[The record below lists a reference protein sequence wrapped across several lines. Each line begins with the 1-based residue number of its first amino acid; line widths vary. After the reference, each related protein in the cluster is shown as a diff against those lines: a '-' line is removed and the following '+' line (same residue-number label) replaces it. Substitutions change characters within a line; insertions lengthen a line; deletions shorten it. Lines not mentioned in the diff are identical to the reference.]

1 MLPEHLLTAWV
12 SQSENKKSP
21 TSRGRWGNSFI
32 NYKEGKNMS
41 LYALY
46 LRKSRSDDPE
56 KSVEETLRR
65 HREILDKYAI
75 ENGIDVKPEDIYEEV
90 VSGESLY
97 SRPEMLRLLES
108 VESGAY
114 EGVLCMD
121 IDRLGRGKTSDQ
133 GIILETFKYSNTK
146 IITPNRQYDLN
157 DEFDEDYAEFEGFM
171 AHREL
176 KMIKRRMQRGI
187 QKTIEEGGYLANAP
201 YGYVSAKIGKRPS
214 LAINEDEA
222 PFVRMIFDLYVNK
235 GMGCQHIA
243 DTINSMGA
251 KPHRSQEFGRTSIMK
266 IIKSPVYIGKIVWNQ
281 KTHIRKG
288 TRGNTKHETIYNPP
302 EKWTIVDGLHPA
314 IIDEALYNRAQEI
327 ARTKYHSPSFT
338 GVIENPLSGLI
349 HCGNCNRMMTRAPH
363 MRGGPYLLC
372 ARRGC
377 IPSSKLPLVEDAV
390 LMSLRNEITRLKGQ
404 QEQEC
409 EEKQELSVTATKA
422 IDKELKAT
430 KEQLSRL
437 HDLLEQQ
444 IYDVATFME
453 RRSTLTK
460 KIEKLEAAKA
470 SYQKQEKQLN
480 IPAMIQRIELV
491 LMQYRQCRPQEQ
503 NELLKSVIEKV
514 IYHKE
519 KGAKPADFKLE
530 ISLLPI

>member
-1 MLPEHLLTAWV
+1 MP
-12 SQSENKKSP
+12 N
-21 TSRGRWGNSFI
+21 
-32 NYKEGKNMS
+32 
-41 LYALY
+41 YALY
-46 LRKSRSDDPE
+46 LRKSRSDDPD

-65 HREILDKYAI
+65 HRETLNKYAV
-75 ENGIDVKPEDIYEEV
+75 ENGINIKDKDVYEEV

-97 SRPEMLRLLES
+97 SRPEMLRLLEN
-108 VESGAY
+108 VEAGKY
-114 EGVLCMD
+114 EAVLCMD

-146 IITPNRQYDLN
+146 IVTPNRRYDLN

-176 KMIKRRMQRGI
+176 KMIKRRMQRGV
-187 QKTIEEGGYLANAP
+187 QKTIEEGGYMANAP
-201 YGYVSAKIGKRPS
+201 YGYVRTKIGKKPS
-214 LAINEDEA
+214 LAINEEEA

-243 DTINSMGA
+243 NTINSMGA
-251 KPHRSQEFGRTSIMK
+251 KPHRAQEFGRTSIMK
-266 IIKSPVYIGKIVWNQ
+266 IIKSPVYIGRIVWNQ

-288 TRGNTKHETIYNPP
+288 TRGNLKHETIYNPP
-302 EKWTIVDGLHPA
+302 EKWTVVNGLHPA

-327 ARTKYHSPSFT
+327 AKTKYHSPSFT

-349 HCGNCNRMMTRAPH
+349 HCGNCDRIMTRAPH

-372 ARRGC
+372 VKRGC
-377 IPSSKLPLVEDAV
+377 IPSSKLPLVEQAV
-390 LMSLRNEITRLKGQ
+390 LASLRGEITRLNGQ
-404 QEQEC
+404 QKKM
-409 EEKQELSVTATKA
+409 EEKNQEIPIMAVKA

-444 IYDVATFME
+444 VYDVATFME
-453 RRSTLTK
+453 RRSALNS
-460 KIEKLEAAKA
+460 KIEKLEASKA
-470 SYQKQEKQLN
+470 SFRNENKQLN

-491 LMQYRQCRPQEQ
+491 LRQYKECSPQDQ

-514 IYHKE
+514 IYRKE
-519 KGAKPADFKLE
+519 KGAKPAEFQLE
-530 ISLLPI
+530 ISLLPIFL

>member
-1 MLPEHLLTAWV
+1 
-12 SQSENKKSP
+12 
-21 TSRGRWGNSFI
+21 
-32 NYKEGKNMS
+32 MS

-288 TRGNTKHETIYNPP
+288 TRGNTKRETIYNPP

-390 LMSLRNEITRLKGQ
+390 LMSLRNEITKLKGRQ
-404 QEQEC
+404 KQME
-409 EEKQELSVTATKA
+409 EEKQNTSITVIKA
-422 IDKELKAT
+422 IDKELKST
-430 KEQLSRL
+430 KDQLSRL

-444 IYDVATFME
+444 VYDVSTFME

-460 KIEKLEAAKA
+460 KIEKLEA
-470 SYQKQEKQLN
+470 SRESFRKQEKRLN

-491 LMQYRQCRPQEQ
+491 LTQYRDSSPQVQ

-519 KGAKPADFKLE
+519 KGAKPADFQLE
-530 ISLLPI
+530 VSLLPIFL

>member
-201 YGYVSAKIGKRPS
+201 LWLCLGK
-214 LAINEDEA
+214 D
-222 PFVRMIFDLYVNK
+222 
-235 GMGCQHIA
+235 
-243 DTINSMGA
+243 
-251 KPHRSQEFGRTSIMK
+251 
-266 IIKSPVYIGKIVWNQ
+266 W
-281 KTHIRKG
+281 KTAFL
-288 TRGNTKHETIYNPP
+288 GN
-302 EKWTIVDGLHPA
+302 
-314 IIDEALYNRAQEI
+314 
-327 ARTKYHSPSFT
+327 
-338 GVIENPLSGLI
+338 
-349 HCGNCNRMMTRAPH
+349 
-363 MRGGPYLLC
+363 
-372 ARRGC
+372 
-377 IPSSKLPLVEDAV
+377 
-390 LMSLRNEITRLKGQ
+390 
-404 QEQEC
+404 
-409 EEKQELSVTATKA
+409 
-422 IDKELKAT
+422 
-430 KEQLSRL
+430 
-437 HDLLEQQ
+437 
-444 IYDVATFME
+444 
-453 RRSTLTK
+453 
-460 KIEKLEAAKA
+460 
-470 SYQKQEKQLN
+470 
-480 IPAMIQRIELV
+480 
-491 LMQYRQCRPQEQ
+491 
-503 NELLKSVIEKV
+503 
-514 IYHKE
+514 
-519 KGAKPADFKLE
+519 
-530 ISLLPI
+530 

>member
-1 MLPEHLLTAWV
+1 
-12 SQSENKKSP
+12 
-21 TSRGRWGNSFI
+21 
-32 NYKEGKNMS
+32 MS

-302 EKWTIVDGLHPA
+302 EKWTIVDGLHP
-314 IIDEALYNRAQEI
+314 
-327 ARTKYHSPSFT
+327 FT

-390 LMSLRNEITRLKGQ
+390 LMSLRNEITKLKGRQ
-404 QEQEC
+404 KQME
-409 EEKQELSVTATKA
+409 EEKQNTSITVIKA

-430 KEQLSRL
+430 KDQLSRL

-444 IYDVATFME
+444 VYDVSTFME

-460 KIEKLEAAKA
+460 KIEKLEASKE
-470 SYQKQEKQLN
+470 SFRKQEKRLN

-491 LMQYRQCRPQEQ
+491 LTQYRDSSPQVQ

-519 KGAKPADFKLE
+519 KGAKPADFQLE
-530 ISLLPI
+530 VSLLPIFL